1 MSYEVESVLKSLQIG
16 KAAGPDSIDNRL
28 LKELAQ
34 PLSSPLA
41 DLFNYS
47 LSSGRVPT
55 IWKQANITP
64 IYKKD
69 DPSDVTNYR
78 PISLLSTIGKVFEKI
93 IHKHV
98 FNFFR
103 ENNILTRLQS
113 GFVPGDS
120 TVNQL
125 VDIYNTFCKAMD
137 EGKEVRAIFCDVSKA
152 FDRVWHKG
160 LLYKLSSVGIIG
172 PLLRWFSNYLDNR
185 QQRVVLPGVHSPW
198 SPVRAGVPQ
207 GSILG
212 PLLFLLYINDIVES
226 INSSIRLFADDTSLY
241 IIVENPVE
249 AAYQLN
255 SDLSKIHQWATKWLV
270 TFNPSK
276 SESIIFSRKL
286 NKPHHPQLVMNQQ
299 NINEV
304 KSHKHLGIVF
314 SNDCTW
320 HEHLEYVKKKAWNRI
335 NVMRKLKFKLD
346 RRSLQIIYFTFV
358 RPLLEYADV
367 LWDNCTQY
375 EINDLEKIQ
384 NEAARIVTGATKLV
398 SINSLCTETG
408 WETLSLRRKKT

>member
-1 MSYEVESVLKSLQIG
+1 M
-16 KAAGPDSIDNRL
+16 
-28 LKELAQ
+28 KE
-34 PLSSPLA
+34 
-41 DLFNYS
+41 
-47 LSSGRVPT
+47 
-55 IWKQANITP
+55 K
-64 IYKKD
+64 
-69 DPSDVTNYR
+69 
-78 PISLLSTIGKVFEKI
+78 
-93 IHKHV
+93 
-98 FNFFR
+98 
-103 ENNILTRLQS
+103 
-113 GFVPGDS
+113 
-120 TVNQL
+120 
-125 VDIYNTFCKAMD
+125 
-137 EGKEVRAIFCDVSKA
+137 
-152 FDRVWHKG
+152 
-160 LLYKLSSVGIIG
+160 
-172 PLLRWFSNYLDNR
+172 
-185 QQRVVLPGVHSPW
+185 
-198 SPVRAGVPQ
+198 
-207 GSILG
+207 
-212 PLLFLLYINDIVES
+212 ES

-276 SESIIFSRKL
+276 SESIIFSRKR
-286 NKPHHPQLVMNQQ
+286 NKPHHSQLVMNQQ

-408 WETLSLRRKKT
+408 WETLSSRRKKT